1 MNALKYDS
9 SYTASREVNSLI
21 KDFHWSESFWDRQ
34 DSQQTDLS
42 RPFHW
47 VRTPDF

>member
-9 SYTASREVNSLI
+9 SETASREVNSLM
-21 KDFHWSESFWDRQ
+21 KDIHGSESFWDRQ
-34 DSQQTDLS
+34 DSHQTDLS